1 MENLVRNAPPSLF
14 KPKFSIAPSA
24 TSQNRIL
31 MEVLMKQ
38 PLPAQVAQPRMWL
51 LRNVRN
57 IRIISKKNKP
67 HLSCVFLFSC
77 VVPEPIYGHCMGSIG
92 TDLFNWHFRAQG
104 WQSSQRIRWW
114 KTAARTI
121 RENKPVPTHTMAIN
135 RLANHI
141 ARRNTQIKVRLAYF
155 L

>member
-38 PLPAQVAQPRMWL
+38 PLPAQVAQPPMGL

-57 IRIISKKNKP
+57 K
-67 HLSCVFLFSC
+67 
-77 VVPEPIYGHCMGSIG
+77 
-92 TDLFNWHFRAQG
+92 D
-104 WQSSQRIRWW
+104 
-114 KTAARTI
+114 
-121 RENKPVPTHTMAIN
+121 
-135 RLANHI
+135 
-141 ARRNTQIKVRLAYF
+141 YF
-155 L
+155 

>member
-77 VVPEPIYGHCMGSIG
+77 VVPKPMYGHCMGSIG
-92 TDLFNWHFRAQG
+92 TGLFNWHF
-104 WQSSQRIRWW
+104 
-114 KTAARTI
+114 
-121 RENKPVPTHTMAIN
+121 PCP
-135 RLANHI
+135 RLAKQPTNPLMENSGQDYTREQTGSNPHNGHKS
-141 ARRNTQIKVRLAYF
+141 ASEPHRKKKHTN
-155 L
+155 